1 MQNIDANCDVSRLIL
16 KEKRKED
23 SIIMLRHKK
32 KNLATPTEIL
42 KQSLV
47 QYYRQDIC
55 KFFTCKRK
63 LVFATKFFLGSI
75 VCIGLAML
83 SHTASVSA
91 ATIQTAVNNCTYDYT
106 ASDTT
111 VQFNG
116 KTTATGITC
125 IRINNIDMLPVKS
138 TITALSAAYRYDE
151 ATGALTIT
159 GNGGEHRIIANV
171 NALSATVDGT
181 NITLPYPIIR
191 GENITDQSA
200 DFYIPMDFYLKQLGY
215 SYTYNNQT
223 LSVTSSHLFAVT
235 SPDNSYN
242 DTVYSNAISGIIL
255 DANASGTENS
265 IQVTTVKEMN
275 ASDLKISSDTKEYS
289 VTMAFSGV
297 KNGIGAYE
305 KNIQNGIVRSIHIWE
320 DTSMHSTYVKI
331 YYEKKYV
338 YTKKTLSNGGKITLS
353 KGNFSL
359 KVALP
364 DNVKFSKIKTTDQY
378 WKKRFLIVIPG
389 KQKNFY
395 KENPPYKNSS
405 GIKNISIKET
415 SAGNTQI
422 IVNTKSLKGYKL
434 LSCENGF
441 TVNIGSP
448 KKIYRNIIMLDA
460 GHGKKDSGATAAGVK
475 EKNLCLDIL
484 YNKAKEYFDSTSS
497 NVKAYL
503 TRHDDTFINL
513 YQRPKY
519 SKRYSADLFLSLH
532 MNFSTSKRAK
542 GTEVYY
548 SKVNNKKSFSGL
560 NSKIFA
566 TRMRN
571 TIVNDLH
578 TTNRGIK
585 QAGFVVIKRN
595 TVPAVLVELGFVS
608 NPRERGKLKTST
620 YQMKAA
626 KSLYKGVS
634 ETFKKYPTA
643 RSRKNK

>member
-1 MQNIDANCDVSRLIL
+1 
-16 KEKRKED
+16 
-23 SIIMLRHKK
+23 MLRHKK

-47 QYYRQDIC
+47 QYHRQDIC

-63 LVFATKFFLGSI
+63 LLFATKFFLGSI
-75 VCIGLAML
+75 VCIELAML

-91 ATIQTAVNNCTYDYT
+91 ATIQTAVNNSTNDYT

-151 ATGALTIT
+151 TTGALTIT
-159 GNGGEHRIIANV
+159 GNGGEHCIVANV

-275 ASDLKISSDTKEYS
+275 ASDLKISSDAKEYS

-395 KENPPYKNSS
+395 KENPPYKNNSS
-405 GIKNISIKET
+405 IKNISIKET

-532 MNFSTSKRAK
+532 MNFSTSKKAK

-548 SKVNNKKSFSGL
+548 SKVNNKRSFSGL

-571 TIVNDLH
+571 TIVKNLH
-578 TTNRGIK
+578 TKNRGIK